1 MNTPV
6 WIKLLQKYKI
16 NLFYN
21 SNLFK
26 IRRKFP
32 ESWFSDNLIVDTRD
46 WESIR
51 VGNKVRILNG
61 TILSLMNDSKNN
73 IKSCLTIGDNTYIG
87 EYNNIRAGG
96 GPIIIGKYCSISEH
110 VSLIASNHGIK
121 KNILHQE
128 QPWDDRKYGII
139 IEDDVWIGCN
149 SVILP
154 GVKIGTGAIIGA
166 GSVVTKN
173 IPANAIVC
181 GNPAKILK
189 YREN

>member
-1 MNTPV
+1 M
-6 WIKLLQKYKI
+6 
-16 NLFYN
+16 
-21 SNLFK
+21 
-26 IRRKFP
+26 
-32 ESWFSDNLIVDTRD
+32 
-46 WESIR
+46 
-51 VGNKVRILNG
+51 
-61 TILSLMNDSKNN
+61 
-73 IKSCLTIGDNTYIG
+73 LT
-87 EYNNIRAGG
+87 
-96 GPIIIGKYCSISEH
+96 
-110 VSLIASNHGIK
+110 
-121 KNILHQE
+121 LHQE